1 MMGRR
6 LALVAALA
14 LLLTCGPTA
23 VPRPDGNTP
32 SATAGAIASTDVIT
46 LREGGADS
54 ALALRK
60 VASGELVRSVGDGT
74 LLPDGTTLISVSAAG
89 ASSTLIKKI
98 DRRTGVTVT
107 SRTVDGNWQSP
118 RTGPGLTGL
127 SADGSHVVLFGSSY
141 NYTDASG
148 AWTAR
153 TTFGIVDLASWH
165 VDTVQLEGRYSFE
178 AISNDGSSLY
188 LGESLPVQL
197 PTGTRLR
204 VYDVGTQKLTDVGG
218 DVVPDLNESY
228 RTPVV
233 NAGVFSFS
241 LFAGKTPMIVRF
253 DLAHRAARLMPLPAG
268 QAVEGELMLMWS
280 LVPTRDGRTLYAIN
294 PAAGV
299 VDEIDTAALTVRRTA
314 RLDASK
320 SEIDLVRVLA
330 AALHPIADAKMGFAT
345 GAVLSSDESTLFA
358 LAETGLLAVDT
369 VSLTSHR
376 LTNDRP
382 YESLRLSPDG
392 RRIYVLGR
400 EDGVITALDA
410 RDGSVLGRMP
420 RIAFPSEI
428 VAVDAN

>member
-1 MMGRR
+1 M
-6 LALVAALA
+6 
-14 LLLTCGPTA
+14 
-23 VPRPDGNTP
+23 
-32 SATAGAIASTDVIT
+32 
-46 LREGGADS
+46 
-54 ALALRK
+54 
-60 VASGELVRSVGDGT
+60 
-74 LLPDGTTLISVSAAG
+74 
-89 ASSTLIKKI
+89 
-98 DRRTGVTVT
+98 
-107 SRTVDGNWQSP
+107 
-118 RTGPGLTGL
+118 
-127 SADGSHVVLFGSSY
+127 LFGSSY

-165 VDTVQLEGRYSFE
+165 LDTVQLEGRYSFE

-299 VDEIDTAALTVRRTA
+299 VDEIDTAALTLRRTA

-330 AALHPIADAKMGFAT
+330 AALHPMADAKMGFAT

-358 LAETGLLAVDT
+358 LAETGVLAVDT
-369 VSLTSHR
+369 ASLASHR

-392 RRIYVLGR
+392 KRIYVLGR
-400 EDGVITALDA
+400 EDGVITALAA

-428 VAVDAN
+428 VAVDAG